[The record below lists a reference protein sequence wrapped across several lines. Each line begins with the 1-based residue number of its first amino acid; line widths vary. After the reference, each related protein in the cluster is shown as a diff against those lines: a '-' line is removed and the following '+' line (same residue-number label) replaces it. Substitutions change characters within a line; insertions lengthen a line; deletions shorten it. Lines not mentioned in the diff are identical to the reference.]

1 VSAADTSGAPAPIE
15 HRYPEGNRLT
25 LVLLGSLTS
34 HEDPRTPGCV
44 VVSVYEASGCADITR
59 PYLVRGHVVTFDA
72 RDTAERERVNG
83 VIEGRLANCGGGV
96 STLEYAWVAARNMFE
111 QLQAAHAAL
120 SGVGPNEVAS

>member
-1 VSAADTSGAPAPIE
+1 MIE

-72 RDTAERERVNG
+72 RDSAERERMNG
-83 VIEGRLANCGGGV
+83 IIEGRLANCGGGV
-96 STLEYAWVAARNMFE
+96 STLEFAWAVAQRMFA
-111 QLQAAHAAL
+111 QLQAAHAVFGARA
-120 SGVGPNEVAS
+120 PNGGEA